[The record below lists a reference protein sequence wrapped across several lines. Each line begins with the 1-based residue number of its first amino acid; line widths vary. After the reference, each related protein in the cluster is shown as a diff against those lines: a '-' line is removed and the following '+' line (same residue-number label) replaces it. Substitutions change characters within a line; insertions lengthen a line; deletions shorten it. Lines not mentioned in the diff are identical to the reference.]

1 MKSIEKGGLGFC
13 LVIDENQNF
22 KGLISNA
29 DIRKG
34 MLAHLDDLNGINP
47 IELVNRKP
55 VSVNSTS
62 TVFEMLQLIKLC
74 NFPIMYL
81 PVLENNGKSVGIVNF
96 VNLIKAEL

>member
-1 MKSIEKGGLGFC
+1 MNTLK
-13 LVIDENQNF
+13 
-22 KGLISNA
+22 IS
-29 DIRKG
+29 
-34 MLAHLDDLNGINP
+34 LNVINP

-55 VSVNSTS
+55 VYVNSTS